1 MTTIPNLNPIPA
13 VTGDDYLITHDITT
27 NRSGR
32 VSAEAL
38 KDYVSQS
45 MVDGGDI
52 SSTAVPHEGST
63 VYTELNKAVKRVATF
78 ADLSSTVSVIG
89 RPVYLV
95 GHTVAGKGGGYFN
108 TVSSSGRTPNNGT
121 VAVNATLSIA
131 FVRAHTGGNGVSVF
145 DFGAIGDGVVD
156 DTIAINSTIAAFPLQ
171 GSPNWKPWTLLFPAG
186 TYKVTAPIN
195 VKNQQGSTIFGYGAK
210 IVGNFNGTIL
220 QIGDLT
226 GVNDVLW
233 TTIAGLTVEQSST
246 GLSAIAVAAQHLYSC
261 TIKDCYFYG
270 GQYATVFDG
279 NGNLVQRTTFRG
291 GLTANVLAAGAA
303 NNEVNLFSVCAFEL
317 GANYGL
323 DLQVDAGIGGG
334 TEVRNCY
341 FEANATANI
350 RSKNSNMF
358 LIAGGYFNLQNGAPG
373 IVLDGT
379 VGGSYPDGFGLI
391 EDNRILGH
399 ASSSPGFIVEASASS
414 INCSYKNNQLEG
426 GICNLYGLAPRSINL
441 SRRRDFSYVTNGDT
455 FAGGPPPTG
464 WTVVG
469 SAVSVSTSASPYGSG
484 AGLVVPPATYA
495 YQTIAV
501 PINALTRFSVWAEA
515 TATGVAE
522 LQIWSIGLGS
532 NLKSVS
538 SSSTNKSRLELYLSP
553 DERLSAPTVLILLR
567 NTGSANVKF
576 SDIKVEDMTN

>member
-38 KDYVSQS
+38 KDYISNQIII
-45 MVDGGDI
+45 DGDI
-52 SSTAVPHEGST
+52 TASTIPYGLST
-63 VYTELNKAVKRVATF
+63 VAVGLDQRIKTVATY
-78 ADLSSTVSVIG
+78 ADISAAISSMAIG
-89 RPVYLV
+89 QQISLL
-95 GHTVAGKGGGYFN
+95 GHTVPKIGGGIFDI
-108 TVSSSGRTPNNGT
+108 VSSLGLTANSGT
-121 VAVNATLSIA
+121 VVINGAIAAVRKVETFI
-131 FVRAHTGGNGVSVF
+131 TPQM
-145 DFGAIGDGVVD
+145 FGAIGDGVVD

-270 GQYATVFDG
+270 GQYAMVFDG

-323 DLQVDAGIGGG
+323 DLQVNVGIGGG

>member
-1 MTTIPNLNPIPA
+1 MTTVPNLNPIPV
-13 VTGDDYLITHDITT
+13 VTGDDLLISHDIAT

-32 VSAEAL
+32 ISASVL
-38 KDYVSQS
+38 KDYISNQIII
-45 MVDGGDI
+45 DGDI
-52 SSTAVPHEGST
+52 TASTIPYGLST
-63 VYTELNKAVKRVATF
+63 VAVGLDQRIKTIATY
-78 ADLSSTVSVIG
+78 ADISAAISSMAIG
-89 RPVYLV
+89 QQISLL
-95 GHTVAGKGGGYFN
+95 GHTVPKIGGGIFDI
-108 TVSSSGRTPNNGT
+108 VSSLGLSANSGT
-121 VAVNATLSIA
+121 VVINGAIAAVRKVETFI
-131 FVRAHTGGNGVSVF
+131 TPQM
-145 DFGAIGDGVVD
+145 FGAIGDGVVD

-226 GVNDVLW
+226 GVNDILW
-233 TTIAGLTVEQSST
+233 TTIAGLTVVQSNT

-270 GQYATVFDG
+270 GQYAMVFDG

-323 DLQVDAGIGGG
+323 DLQVNAGIGGG

-379 VGGSYPDGFGLI
+379 VGGSYPEGFGLI

-426 GICNLYGLAPRSINL
+426 GTCNLYGLAPRSINL

-455 FAGGPPPTG
+455 FTGGPPPTG

-484 AGLVVPPATYA
+484 AGLVVPPATHA

-515 TATGVAE
+515 TATGIAE
-522 LQIWSIGLGS
+522 LQIWSIGLGT

-538 SSSTNKSRLELYLSP
+538 SSSTSKTRLELYLSP
-553 DERLSAPTVLILLR
+553 GERSSAATVLILLR
-567 NTGSANVKF
+567 NTGLANVKF
-576 SDIKVEDMTN
+576 SDIKIEDMTN

>member
-1 MTTIPNLNPIPA
+1 MGLSITELSGTSNLTSQDLLPVHDYESNTTKKIA
-13 VTGDDYLITHDITT
+13 ASV
-27 NRSGR
+27 
-32 VSAEAL
+32 L
-38 KDYVSQS
+38 KDYISNQIII
-45 MVDGGDI
+45 DGDI
-52 SSTAVPHEGST
+52 TASTIPYGLST
-63 VYTELNKAVKRVATF
+63 VAVGLDQRIKTVATY
-78 ADLSSTVSVIG
+78 ADISAAISSMAIG
-89 RPVYLV
+89 QQISLL
-95 GHTVAGKGGGYFN
+95 GHTVPKIGGGIFDI
-108 TVSSSGRTPNNGT
+108 VSSLGLTANSGT
-121 VAVNATLSIA
+121 VVINGAIAAVRKVETFI
-131 FVRAHTGGNGVSVF
+131 TPQM
-145 DFGAIGDGVVD
+145 FGAIGDGVVD

-270 GQYATVFDG
+270 GQYAMVFDG

-323 DLQVDAGIGGG
+323 DLQVNAGIGGG

-358 LIAGGYFNLQNGAPG
+358 LIAGGYFNLQNGAQG